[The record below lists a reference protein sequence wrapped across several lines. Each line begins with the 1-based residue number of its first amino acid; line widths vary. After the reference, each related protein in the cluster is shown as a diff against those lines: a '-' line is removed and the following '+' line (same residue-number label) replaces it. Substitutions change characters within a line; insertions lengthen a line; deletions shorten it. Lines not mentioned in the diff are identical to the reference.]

1 MKNARPVT
9 IDAERQNLCESEY
22 GILNTLIYFDIFKY
36 PLTKDE
42 IQEYCHSKI
51 HTSKEINEGLDF
63 LVTKKFVNCSGG
75 FYFVNDNF
83 SIVERRIN
91 GNLLAEKF
99 NSIAKKYSRIISKF
113 PFVRAVF
120 ISGSLSKGYMD
131 KESDID
137 YFIITAP
144 GRLWLSRTLLVL
156 FKKIFL
162 LNSHKYFCVNYF
174 IDENN
179 LEIPDKNIFTAMEL
193 VTLVPMINNEL
204 FEKFLEANTW
214 TGNFL
219 PNAGSLNNKIKEK
232 KRNFSRRSSSGNFK
246 FYWEK
251 FFSGS
256 IGNKLDD
263 FCLKITLKYW
273 KKKFIHFSKEDF
285 KNALRSKKDV
295 SKHHPNKFQEKVL
308 ALYEEKIKQFEKK
321 HLISLSPKEPLRTL
335 LNEVNTSLFQ

>member
-1 MKNARPVT
+1 MRNEKPV
-9 IDAERQNLCESEY
+9 IAASDKQNFSESEY
-22 GILNTLIYFDIFKY
+22 GILNTLLYFDIFKY
-36 PLTKDE
+36 PLTKEE
-42 IQEYCHSKI
+42 IEKYCHSK
-51 HTSKEINEGLDF
+51 TYSSNEINEGLDV
-63 LVTKKFVNCSGG
+63 LVSKKFIKYSSG
-75 FYFVNDNF
+75 FYFVNDDY

-193 VTLVPMINNEL
+193 VTLVPMINDGL
-204 FEKFLEANTW
+204 FKKFLGANTW
-214 TGNFL
+214 TGNFF
-219 PNAGSLNNKIKEK
+219 PNVDSLKNKIKEK
-232 KRNFSRRSSSGNFK
+232 KRNFPGKSPSDSFK
-246 FYWEK
+246 FYSEK
-251 FFSGS
+251 IFSGS

-263 FCLKITLKYW
+263 FCLKITLKFW
-273 KKKFIHFSKEDF
+273 KKKFLHFSEEDF

-308 ALYEEKIKQFEKK
+308 GLYVEKINQFEKK
-321 HLISLSPKEPLRTL
+321 HLVSLSPKETIPAL

>member
-1 MKNARPVT
+1 MKNEKEEIIISEKSTLDEP
-9 IDAERQNLCESEY
+9 ER
-22 GILNTLIYFDIFKY
+22 GILSSLLYFDIFKY
-36 PLTKDE
+36 PLTKSE
-42 IQEYCHSKI
+42 LRKFCHSTI
-51 HTSKEINEGLDF
+51 HSSEEFNEALDF
-63 LVTKKFVNCSGG
+63 LLNKKLINHSGG
-75 FYFVNDNF
+75 FYFVKDDF

-91 GNLLAEKF
+91 GNLLAEEF

-144 GRLWLSRTLLVL
+144 GRLWLCRTLLVL

-179 LEIPDKNIFTAMEL
+179 LEIPDKNIFTATEL
-193 VTLVPMINNEL
+193 VTLIPMINHDL
-204 FEKFLEANTW
+204 FEKFIRANKW
-214 TGNFL
+214 TNNFI
-219 PNAGSLNNKIKEK
+219 PNANSLNTGIKEK
-232 KRNFSRRSSSGNFK
+232 EKMFHFK
-246 FYWEK
+246 FYLEN
-251 FFSGS
+251 FFNGS
-256 IGNKLDD
+256 AGNKLDD
-263 FCLKITLKYW
+263 FCLKTTLKFW

-308 ALYEEKIKQFEKK
+308 FLYEEKIKRFEKSQ
-321 HLISLSPKEPLRTL
+321 LISLIV
-335 LNEVNTSLFQ
+335 LNEMSSSLFQ

>member
-1 MKNARPVT
+1 MKNGKPAIV
-9 IDAERQNLCESEY
+9 IAERENFSESEH
-22 GILNTLIYFDIFKY
+22 GILNTLLYFDIFKY

-42 IQEYCHSKI
+42 IQKYCHCKI
-51 HTSKEINEGLDF
+51 YSPKEINEGLEF
-63 LVTKKFVNCSGG
+63 LVAKKFVNYSSG
-75 FYFVNDNF
+75 FYFVNNDYA
-83 SIVERRIN
+83 IVERRIN

-99 NSIAKKYSRIISKF
+99 NSIAKKYSQIISKF

-162 LNSHKYFCVNYF
+162 LNSHKHFCVNYF
-174 IDENN
+174 IDETN
-179 LEIPDKNIFTAMEL
+179 LEIPDKNIFTATEL
-193 VTLVPMINNEL
+193 LTLIPMINQEL
-204 FEKFLEANTW
+204 FAKFLKENTW
-214 TGNFL
+214 TNNFL
-219 PNAGSLNNKIKEK
+219 PNLHPLNNKITDVKRRLTFKLYLEK
-232 KRNFSRRSSSGNFK
+232 L
-246 FYWEK
+246 
-251 FFSGS
+251 FSGS

-263 FCLKITLKYW
+263 LCLRITLKYW
-273 KKKFIHFSKEDF
+273 KKKFTHFSKQDF
-285 KNALRSKKDV
+285 KNALRSKKNV

-321 HLISLSPKEPLRTL
+321 HLVSLSSKESVPAL